1 MAIQMAGAGL
11 TSLLVVLFV
20 DGRLG
25 QTVAFAAAAVP
36 VTLLTFA
43 ANVRGRLPG
52 AASRPGAAAP
62 QRPATLPKLR
72 QRDRH
77 LVTRARVTLAELLA
91 QRRGEL
97 AALLELFDDVGA
109 ADELP

>member
-20 DGRLG
+20 DAGLG

-43 ANVRGRLPG
+43 AN
-52 AASRPGAAAP
+52 
-62 QRPATLPKLR
+62 
-72 QRDRH
+72 
-77 LVTRARVTLAELLA
+77 RAWTFAGGGV
-91 QRRGEL
+91 
-97 AALLELFDDVGA
+97 
-109 ADELP
+109 